1 MLPTRPFKHAYAGL
15 LFLLLLAALP
25 FTTRSEQLPVKT
37 YTTADG
43 LAQDSIIRIIRD
55 SRGFLWFCTEDG
67 LSRFDGYAFTN
78 YDFSHGL
85 PHPTITH
92 LLEARDGSYWVATNG
107 GGVARLNPYPEKAG
121 SRETSVAGANAPLFT
136 AYQVGSDPSTNRVNI
151 LYQDRAGQ
159 IWAGTDG
166 ELFRLEGS
174 GGHESFRKVDLGLPE
189 GHRWVLVLSLA
200 EDQEGRLWIGTWE
213 GLFVR
218 TPDGRVRHY
227 EISPSQGFDYVR
239 ALLLDAEGRLW
250 VGHMGAG
257 VIVLDPSQ
265 LREVNAAPPA
275 DHSLFRALGPAI
287 RRRFTKA
294 DGLTDD
300 SIQSLCQ
307 SSDGHIWAGTSG
319 GLSEYDGQR
328 FRTYTKTE
336 GVAVTPLAWLAED
349 AGGNIWGATAQGAL
363 KIRRSGF
370 TIFNQTEG
378 LAGTGVR
385 SIFENQAGELYVV
398 ASDATINQFDGQ
410 KFTAVPPNLPQKPV
424 LEWPQVVLQD
434 RAGEWWFPTPDG
446 LFRFPRVS
454 PPDRLKQLPPKA
466 VYTERNGLPGRNCLH
481 LFEDSRGDI
490 WISIEGVKNNLVR
503 WERSTEAFH
512 IYTGADGVPDFLPP
526 SCFVEDRS
534 GALWIGRTDGGL
546 LRYREG
552 RFQLFT
558 TDDGIPAGQV
568 QCLFLDHLG
577 RLWVATN
584 AGGVG
589 RIDETAAERPQV
601 IRLTMAEGLASN
613 YVACMTED
621 DLGRMYF
628 GTMRGFNRLDPGTGR
643 ITHYS
648 VADGL
653 IDGKIEAAF
662 RDHQGA
668 LWFGTPRGVSK
679 LLPHLARPNLPPPVF
694 ITGLRVGG
702 TRFPLS
708 ELGQAEVRGLE
719 LGRTQ
724 NDIAI
729 DFAGINFSFGDSLS
743 YQYKLEGID
752 PNWSAPTAQRSVNFA
767 SLAPGAYRF
776 LVRAVDASGEVSATA
791 AGASFRILP
800 PVWQRWWFLTLAA
813 LTMIAAGYAL
823 YRYRVARLLE
833 IANMRTRIATDL
845 HDDIGA
851 NLTKIAILSEVAKQ
865 QLGNGDAQSNGSLS
879 SIARISRE
887 SVAAMSDIVWA
898 INPQRDSLR
907 DLVRRMRQHA
917 EETCMARDIDLT
929 FSAPVSEQGLK
940 LGVDVRRD
948 LHLIFKEAVNNAA
961 RHSGCSRME
970 ITLALERNWLSL
982 EIRDNGSGFDP
993 SSESEGNGL
1002 LNMRRRAERIGGKL
1016 EIDSGCG
1023 RGTAVRLRL
1032 PCRRPSRYTRPT

>member
-1 MLPTRPFKHAYAGL
+1 MLSTPPFKHAPDGL
-15 LFLLLLAALP
+15 LFLILFVAFP
-25 FTTRSEQLPVKT
+25 FITRSEQLPVKT

-43 LAQDSIIRIIRD
+43 LVQNSVIRIVRD

-67 LSRFDGYAFTN
+67 MSRFDGYAFIN
-78 YDFSHGL
+78 YDSSHGL

-107 GGVARLNPYPEKAG
+107 GGVARLNPYPERAG
-121 SRETSVAGANAPLFT
+121 GQKTNIAGTNAPLFT

-166 ELFRLEGS
+166 ELFRLKHSDGR
-174 GGHESFRKVDLGLPE
+174 ESFRKVDLGLPD
-189 GHRWVLVLSLA
+189 GHRWVVVLSLA
-200 EDQEGRLWIGTWE
+200 EDQEGRLWVGTWE

-218 TPDGRVRHY
+218 TPDGRVKHY
-227 EISPSQGFDYVR
+227 EISPSQGFDYIR
-239 ALLLDAEGRLW
+239 ALLLDTEGRLW

-265 LREVNAAPPA
+265 LREADSAPPE
-275 DHSLFRALGPAI
+275 DRGLFRALAPAI

-307 SSDGHIWAGTSG
+307 SSDGHIWVGTSG

-336 GVAVTPLAWLAED
+336 GVAVTPLMWLAED
-349 AGGNIWGATAQGAL
+349 VGGNIWGATAQGAL
-363 KIRRSGF
+363 EIRRSGF
-370 TIFNQTEG
+370 TTFNQMEG

-398 ASDATINQFDGQ
+398 ADDASVNLFDGQ
-410 KFTAVPPNLPQKPV
+410 KFTAVSPNLPQKSA

-434 RAGEWWFPTPDG
+434 HAGEWWFPTPDG
-446 LFRFPRVS
+446 LFRFPRVNRI
-454 PPDRLKQLPPKA
+454 DQLKHLPPKA
-466 VYTERNGLPGRNCLH
+466 VYTEGNGLPGRNCLH

-490 WISIEGVKNNLVR
+490 WISVEGVKNNLVR

-512 IYTGADGVPDFLPP
+512 IYTEADGIPDFLPP

-534 GALWIGRTDGGL
+534 GSLWVGRTDGGL

-552 RFQLFT
+552 RFHLFT

-601 IRLTMAEGLASN
+601 THLTMAEGLASN
-613 YVACMTED
+613 YVACITED
-621 DLGRMYF
+621 DSGRMYF
-628 GTMRGFNRLDPGTGR
+628 GTMRGLNRLDPATGR

-653 IDGKIEAAF
+653 IDGKIEAAL

-668 LWFGTPRGVSK
+668 LWFGTPRGVSR
-679 LLPHLARPNLPPPVF
+679 LLPHMARPNLPPPVF

-702 TRFPLS
+702 VRFPLF
-708 ELGQAEVRGLE
+708 ELGQAEVLGPE
-719 LGRTQ
+719 LGRTE
-724 NDIAI
+724 NEIAI
-729 DFAGINFSFGDSLS
+729 DFAGINFSFGDSLR

-752 PNWSAPTAQRSVNFA
+752 PGWSAPVAPRSVNFA
-767 SLAPGAYRF
+767 NLPPGAYRF

-813 LTMIAAGYAL
+813 LTMITTGCAL

-851 NLTKIAILSEVAKQ
+851 NLTKIAILSEVARQ
-865 QLGNGDAQSNGSLS
+865 QLGNGNAQSDSPLR

-917 EETCMARDIDLT
+917 EETCMAREIDLT
-929 FSAPVSEQGLK
+929 FSAPVGEQGLK
-940 LGVDVRRD
+940 LSVDVRRD
-948 LHLIFKEAVNNAA
+948 LYLIFKEAVNNAA
-961 RHSGCSRME
+961 RHSECSRME
-970 ITLALERNWLSL
+970 VALALERNWLSL
-982 EIRDNGSGFDP
+982 EIKDNGSGFDP
-993 SSESEGNGL
+993 LSESEGNGL

-1016 EIDSGCG
+1016 EIDSSRG
-1023 RGTAVRLRL
+1023 RGATVKLRL
-1032 PCRRPSRYTRPT
+1032 PDARSSRYSRPT